1 MRKWKNKG
9 FSLIELII
17 VVAIMSILL
26 AIVVPTFIKYYERA
40 RKTRDL
46 EGAKVICTSF
56 ERILAIEPEAR
67 KEWDDPKNVN
77 PNNFMGFKVTDYSGN
92 KYYLANIFE
101 YTMTRKGEITYSAG
115 TKDNAR
121 EGAVR
126 DATGKYKICK
136 SLLIEELTTNISSM
150 AYQGSDL
157 RSFRLARRM
166 DTGEPEVWVCYVP
179 KGSDGEGHTNGWIQ
193 YRLYP
198 DPDPRYMNGEEAPK
212 FQNTAGYNVKNKF

>member
-1 MRKWKNKG
+1 MKRNKG

-17 VVAIMSILL
+17 VIAIIAILT
-26 AIVVPTFIKYYERA
+26 AVITPSFIKYFERA

-46 EGAKVICTSF
+46 NSAKTIGTTF

-67 KEWDDPKNVN
+67 AEWDNTLSS
-77 PNNFMGFKVTDYSGN
+77 NNFMGFKVEDYSGN

-101 YTMTRKGEITYSAG
+101 YTMTRKGEIVSTISNTNNHRDG
-115 TKDNAR
+115 IL
-121 EGAVR
+121 R
-126 DATGKYKICK
+126 DATKKFPICK
-136 SLLIEELTTNISSM
+136 KLLLDELSTSSTTI
-150 AYQGSDL
+150 AYQEKDL

-193 YRLYP
+193 YRLWP
-198 DPDPRYMNGEEAPK
+198 DPDPRYMQGEEAPK
-212 FQNTAGYNVKNKF
+212 FQNTAGYNVKNSF